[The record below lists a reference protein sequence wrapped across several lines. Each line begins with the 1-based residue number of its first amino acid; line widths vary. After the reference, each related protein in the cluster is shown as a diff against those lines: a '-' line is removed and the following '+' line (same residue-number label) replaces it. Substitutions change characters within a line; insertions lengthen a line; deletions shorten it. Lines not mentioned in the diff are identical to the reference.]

1 MKRIQALAILTFKE
15 GIRDRALYGI
25 TIMAVMMLLATILL
39 TNLFG
44 HELGKVMVD
53 LCLSTIAFAGLLLTF
68 FVNINLMA
76 KDIDKRTVYSVLSK
90 PFSRTEYIMGKYFG
104 LILLVFVSLF
114 LLVVF
119 STGIIFIIKSADASL
134 YFKDFSWICYFQA
147 FAFQLMMFVL
157 LNAVIIFFSS
167 ITTSSFLTLIFS
179 LSVYV
184 TGQSIEE
191 VVSFFKKEALVY
203 NITSPVNQFVVEYL
217 QYVFPNLSAFDI
229 KMFASHGKL
238 ISISHTLSLFGYSI
252 VYSALLLF
260 FASLIFNK
268 RELK

>member
-1 MKRIQALAILTFKE
+1 MKRIFALSILTFKE

-25 TIMAVMMLLATILL
+25 TILAGMMLLATILF
-39 TNLFG
+39 TNLFA

-53 LCLSTIAFAGLLLTF
+53 LCLSTISFAGLLLTF

-76 KDIDKRTVYSVLSK
+76 KDIDRRTIYSVLSK
-90 PFSRTEYIMGKYFG
+90 PMSRTEYVVGKYIG
-104 LILLVFVSLF
+104 LILLVFVSLT
-114 LLVVF
+114 LLAVF
-119 STGIIFIIKSADASL
+119 SSGVIMIIKGMEAAQ
-134 YFKDFSWICYFQA
+134 YFKSFSWACYFQA
-147 FAFQLMMFVL
+147 FSFILMMFVV
-157 LNAVIIFFSS
+157 LNAVILFFSS

-184 TGQSIEE
+184 TGQTIEE
-191 VVSFFKKEALVY
+191 VVFFFRKEALVY
-203 NITSPVNQFVVEYL
+203 KLSSPINELIVKYL

-238 ISISHTLSLFGYSI
+238 MPLSHSLGLLGYS
-252 VYSALLLF
+252 VAYAALLLF
-260 FASLIFNK
+260 FSALIFNR

>member
-1 MKRIQALAILTFKE
+1 MRRIKALAILTFKE

-25 TIMAVMMLLATILL
+25 TILAVMMLLATILL

-44 HELGKVMVD
+44 QELGKVMVD

-90 PFSRTEYIMGKYFG
+90 PFSRTEYVIGKYFG
-104 LILLVFVSLF
+104 LLLLVFVSLS
-114 LLVVF
+114 LLTIF
-119 STGIIFIIKSADASL
+119 STGIIFIIKGADTGS
-134 YFKDFSWICYFQA
+134 YFKDFSWVCYFQA
-147 FAFQLMMFVL
+147 FAFQMMMFVL
-157 LNAVIIFFSS
+157 LNAVVIFFST

-184 TGQSIEE
+184 TGQTIEE
-191 VVSFFKKEALVY
+191 VVMFFKKEALVY
-203 NITSPVNQFVVEYL
+203 NISSPVNQFVVEYL
-217 QYVFPNLSAFDI
+217 QYLFPNLSAFDI

-238 ISISHTLSLFGYSI
+238 ISLSHTFNLFGYAI
-252 VYSALLLF
+252 VYAALLLF